1 MVTRCIALS
10 QMTALY
16 SSTDGQGRQRPIAF
30 AA

>member
-10 QMTALY
+10 QIKTVY
-16 SSTDGQGRQRPIAF
+16 SSTDGQARQRPIAF